1 MSVQG
6 SSAPDPDTLRFFGVH
21 PERGTTHVHF
31 MLVDTFA
38 FMPFISVLE
47 VLRLSNRLSGQQ
59 LFSWEFL
66 STRGEQALANNGL
79 TVPAVGSQLDG
90 GAAEIAIVCG
100 PHDPFNYRDR
110 NTYAWVRKH
119 ASAGAILMA
128 VDTGTYLLA
137 RAGVLHGYRC
147 TLHWENIPGFVEEF
161 PEIVVSQELFERDRD
176 RVTCAGGTAAMDMML
191 AYVQDSHGKELA
203 AEVSEMLI
211 HSAIRLGREP
221 QRMNLRLRTGVSHP
235 ALLESIELMEA
246 NVEQPLSA
254 TELSDAVGISRRQLE
269 RLFRRYMETTPSR
282 YYLNL
287 RLHRSMQLLQQT
299 SLPIIEIAL
308 ACGFATAGHFSQSFR
323 ALFEQTPREAR
334 RQVRTLW

>member
-1 MSVQG
+1 MSSERTGDAQ
-6 SSAPDPDTLRFFGVH
+6 PDFLRSFGVH
-21 PERGTTHVHF
+21 PGRAETHVHF

-47 VLRLSNRLSGQQ
+47 VLRLSNRLSGRQ
-59 LFSWEFL
+59 LFSWDFL
-66 STRGEQALANNGL
+66 STHGNPALANNGL
-79 TVPAVGSQLDG
+79 SVPVIGGQLDG
-90 GAAEIAIVCG
+90 GTAQIAVVCG

-110 NTYAWVRKH
+110 NTYAWVRKF
-119 ASAGAILMA
+119 AGAGCTLMA

-137 RAGVLHGYRC
+137 RAGVLQGYRC

-161 PEIVVSQELFERDRD
+161 PDIVVSQELFERDHD

-191 AYVQDSHGKELA
+191 AFVQDLHGKELA

-323 ALFEQTPREAR
+323 ALFDQTPREAR

>member
-1 MSVQG
+1 
-6 SSAPDPDTLRFFGVH
+6 
-21 PERGTTHVHF
+21 

-38 FMPFISVLE
+38 FMPFTSVLE
-47 VLRLSNRLSGQQ
+47 VLRLSNRLSGKR
-59 LFSWEFL
+59 LFSWAFY
-66 STRGEQALANNGL
+66 SPHGGAAIANNGL
-79 TVPAVGSQLDG
+79 SVPVVGDQLETGRAQVAV
-90 GAAEIAIVCG
+90 VCG
-100 PHDPFNYRDR
+100 PHEPFNYRDR
-110 NTYAWVRKH
+110 GTYAWVRRF
-119 ASAGAILMA
+119 ANARSMLIA

-176 RVTCAGGTAAMDMML
+176 RITCAGGTAAMDMML
-191 AYVQDSHGKELA
+191 AFVQEQHGKALA

-211 HSAIRLGREP
+211 HRAIRLGREP
-221 QRMNLRLRTGVSHP
+221 QRMDLRLRTGVSHP

-308 ACGFATAGHFSQSFR
+308 SCGFATAGHFSQSFR

>member
-1 MSVQG
+1 MSTERG
-6 SSAPDPDTLRFFGVH
+6 DSPAPDFLRSFGVY
-21 PERGTTHVHF
+21 PGRAQTHVHF
-31 MLVDTFA
+31 LLVDTFA

-47 VLRLSNRLSGQQ
+47 VLRLSNRLRGDQR
-59 LFSWEFL
+59 FSWQFY
-66 STRGEQALANNGL
+66 STHGDPALANNGL
-79 TVPAVGSQLDG
+79 SVPVEGSQLDG
-90 GAAEIAIVCG
+90 GTADIAVVCG

-110 NTYAWVRKH
+110 NTYAWARRY
-119 ASAGAILMA
+119 ATAGSTLMA

-137 RAGVLHGYRC
+137 RAGVLQGYRC

-161 PEIVVSQELFERDRD
+161 PDIVVSQELFERDRD

-191 AYVQDSHGKELA
+191 AFVQDQHGKELA
-203 AEVSEMLI
+203 ADVSEMLI

-269 RLFRRYMETTPSR
+269 RLFRRYMDTTPSR

-287 RLHRSMQLLQQT
+287 RLNRSMQLLQQT

-323 ALFEQTPREAR
+323 ALFNQTPREAR